1 MNQLNLIAVPN
12 GVFTLEEAFEDT
24 LIKKL
29 LQKLQYSEVTETD
42 KIKAFLTLYQM
53 IDTLAQ
59 LHLQGFDMK
68 QVNQAGLEQNMKY
81 AVDVGYDSIMKSFTN
96 HQRKQIRQ
104 LVMKAPAH

>member
-12 GVFTLEEAFEDT
+12 GVFTLEEALEDT
-24 LIKKL
+24 LIKML
-29 LQKLQYSEVTETD
+29 LQQLQAAEVTETD

-59 LHLQGFDMK
+59 LHLKGFDMK

-81 AVDVGYDSIMKSFTN
+81 VVDVGYDSIMKTFTN

-104 LVMKAPAH
+104 LVMKSPAH

>member
-12 GVFTLEEAFEDT
+12 GVFTLEEALEDT

-29 LQKLQYSEVTETD
+29 LQQLQATEVTETD

-59 LHLQGFDMK
+59 LHLKGFDMND
-68 QVNQAGLEQNMKY
+68 VNQAGLEKNMKEFIEL
-81 AVDVGYDSIMKSFTN
+81 GYDSVMKTFTN

-104 LVMKAPAH
+104 LVMQAPAH

>member
-12 GVFTLEEAFEDT
+12 GVFTLEEALEDT

-29 LQKLQYSEVTETD
+29 LQQLQATEVTETD

-59 LHLQGFDMK
+59 LHLKGFDMK
-68 QVNQAGLEQNMKY
+68 QVNQAGLEKNMKY
-81 AVDVGYDSIMKSFTN
+81 VIDTGYDSIMKTFTN

-104 LVMKAPAH
+104 LVMKSPAH

>member
-12 GVFTLEEAFEDT
+12 GVFTLEEALEDT
-24 LIKKL
+24 LIKML
-29 LQKLQYSEVTETD
+29 LQQLQAAEVTETD

-59 LHLQGFDMK
+59 LHLKGFDMK

-81 AVDVGYDSIMKSFTN
+81 VVDVGYDSIMKTFTN
-96 HQRKQIRQ
+96 HQRKQIRE
-104 LVMKAPAH
+104 LVNKAPAH

>member
-12 GVFTLEEAFEDT
+12 GVFTLEEALEDT

-29 LQKLQYSEVTETD
+29 LQQLQATEVTETD

-59 LHLQGFDMK
+59 LHLIYGVFFYLW
-68 QVNQAGLEQNMKY
+68 AAWLHCLCPY
-81 AVDVGYDSIMKSFTN
+81 
-96 HQRKQIRQ
+96 H
-104 LVMKAPAH
+104 